1 MGHSTTLN
9 LVDVPWPMS
18 ILKCNQRVD
27 AMRSGE
33 QMTVALKDADTKE
46 NLVLLLNALPDVEW
60 EVCENGGCILLNIKK
75 RSVS

>member
-1 MGHSTTLN
+1 
-9 LVDVPWPMS
+9 
-18 ILKCNQRVD
+18 
-27 AMRSGE
+27 
-33 QMTVALKDADTKE
+33 MTVALKDADTKE